1 MKRIGWVCVFLL
13 ALVYT
18 SLSFSAAIDVHQF
31 ESPEQEQRYRQFI
44 DDLRCPKC
52 QNQNLSG
59 SNSPIAQD
67 LRRELYRM
75 IQEGQ
80 NDQAITGFMVERYGN
95 FVLYEPPMDKNT
107 LLLWSLPALL
117 LLALFMVL
125 FLRSKQATKFADLS
139 QQENSIGTNTCRL
152 QVER

>member
-1 MKRIGWVCVFLL
+1 MKRIGWFCVFLL
-13 ALVYT
+13 T
-18 SLSFSAAIDVHQF
+18 SWYSTSSLSAAIDVHQF

-117 LLALFMVL
+117 LILALFMVL
-125 FLRSKQATKFADLS
+125 FLRSKQTTKSADLS
-139 QQENSIGTNTCRL
+139 QQEKTRL
-152 QVER
+152 EQILLDYK